1 VKNGEVKNMDLS
13 GQNVLA
19 MRDAQ
24 SALAVGATRVLV
36 GERCVITP
44 SARDFLRQH
53 DIELIA
59 GGSCTAAASSQN
71 DKGRSGASGEAQR
84 GSGAGVP
91 TRGARIIDVVP
102 GKSDRKASSA
112 QPAPAARET
121 RGAANPRLFTTPE
134 AEAIKLEICA
144 VGKKLWTRQ
153 YVDGNGGN
161 ISYRIGPNEVLCTP
175 TLVSKFDL
183 TPDDICMV
191 DLEGKQVA
199 GKLPRT
205 SEILLHLEIYKA
217 VPEAKSCVH
226 CHPPHAT
233 AYAITGRVPPS
244 RVIPEFEVFVGK
256 VAVSPYETPGTQAF
270 AETVLPYVRQ
280 HNVVLLANHGIICWA
295 DTVTHAEWFAEV
307 VDTYC
312 WTLMLASQLGVPI
325 SQISEK
331 HTADLLD
338 IKKSIGLPDARF
350 DAAGMK
356 ECQLSDLETNTTIA
370 LLPCARDGVSIGSPD
385 TTDIEQLVKQV
396 TDAVM
401 GAIGAQ

>member
-1 VKNGEVKNMDLS
+1 VEVKNGEMKEFDIC

-24 SALAVGATRVLV
+24 GALGAGATHILV
-36 GERCVITP
+36 AERCVVTP

-53 DIELIA
+53 DIEVVA
-59 GGSCTAAASSQN
+59 RGTARATASQN
-71 DKGRSGASGEAQR
+71 GASG
-84 GSGAGVP
+84 
-91 TRGARIIDVVP
+91 
-102 GKSDRKASSA
+102 SA
-112 QPAPAARET
+112 QPAVQAS
-121 RGAANPRLFTTPE
+121 RGAANPRLFSTPE

-144 VGKKLWTRQ
+144 VGRKLWNRQ

-161 ISYRIGPNEVLCTP
+161 ISYRIGPNEVICTP

-183 TPDDICMV
+183 TPEDLCLV
-191 DLEGKQVA
+191 DLDGNQVA
-199 GKLPRT
+199 GTKKRT

-217 VPEAKSCVH
+217 VPEAKAAVH

-256 VAVSPYETPGTQAF
+256 VAVSPYETPGTKAF
-270 AETVLPYVRQ
+270 AETVLPYVKQ
-280 HNVVLLANHGIICWA
+280 HNTVLLSNHGIICWA
-295 DTVTHAEWFAEV
+295 DTVTHAEWYAEV

-331 HTADLLD
+331 HTAALLD

-350 DAAGMK
+350 DASGMQ
-356 ECQLSDLETNTTIA
+356 ECQLSDLETNTSIA
-370 LLPCARDGVSIGSPD
+370 LMPCSRDGVSSISSPD
-385 TTDIEQLVKQV
+385 ATDIDRLVKTV

-401 GAIGAQ
+401 GAIGAS